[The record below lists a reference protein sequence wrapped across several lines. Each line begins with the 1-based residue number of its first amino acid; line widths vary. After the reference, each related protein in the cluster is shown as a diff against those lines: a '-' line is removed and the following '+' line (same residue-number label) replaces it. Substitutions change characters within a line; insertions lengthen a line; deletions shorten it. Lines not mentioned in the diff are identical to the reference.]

1 MKVLDKIHILIL
13 ELIVLKNKYR
23 NLYYKQLIK
32 NKELEEKIKYLEML
46 QENNTTNKY
55 ILE

>member
-1 MKVLDKIHILIL
+1 MKVFDKIHILIL

>member
-23 NLYYKQLIK
+23 NLYYKKLEK
-32 NKELEEKIKYLEML
+32 NKELEEKIKFLEML

>member
-1 MKVLDKIHILIL
+1 MKVFDKIHILIL

-32 NKELEEKIKYLEML
+32 NKEKEEKIKYLEML

>member
-32 NKELEEKIKYLEML
+32 NKELEEQIKYLEML

>member
-1 MKVLDKIHILIL
+1 MRVFDKIHILIL

>member
-1 MKVLDKIHILIL
+1 MKVFDKIHILIL

-23 NLYYKQLIK
+23 KIYYKKLIK

>member
-1 MKVLDKIHILIL
+1 MKVFDKIHILIL

-32 NKELEEKIKYLEML
+32 NKELEEQIKYLEML